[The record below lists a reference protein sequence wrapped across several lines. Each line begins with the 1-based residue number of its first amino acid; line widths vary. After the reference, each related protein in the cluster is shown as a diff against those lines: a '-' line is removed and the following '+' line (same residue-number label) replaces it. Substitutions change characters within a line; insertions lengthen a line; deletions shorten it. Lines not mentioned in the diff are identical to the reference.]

1 MTTIL
6 DVLKKGA
13 LFLEQKGLPEARLNM
28 EIMVAHE
35 LQLKRMELYL
45 RFEQPLSEEQL
56 TSLREKLK
64 QRGQRIPLQHITG
77 TVAFGNYEFRSDAR
91 ALIPRPETEEL
102 VDLIKKQTFNKP
114 ARILDVGCG
123 SGVLGLTLAKDL
135 GPDCSDLTLVDLSPE
150 ALSLTQENADLL
162 EVEATFLESDLF
174 SNVEGTF
181 DLIVANLPY
190 IAESERENLE
200 PEVQHDPA
208 MALYSGADGLDL
220 LRIFCSQCADYLN
233 PEGTVALE
241 VGYDQGEIVTE
252 FLNQAGLNQVSL
264 HADLNGI
271 LRFPIAHKR

>member
-102 VDLIKKQTFNKP
+102 VDLIKKQTLSKP

-135 GPDCSDLTLVDLSPE
+135 GPNCSDLTLVDLSPE

-208 MALYSGADGLDL
+208 MALYSGTNGLDL
-220 LRIFCSQCADYLN
+220 LRIFCSQCEDYLN
-233 PEGTVALE
+233 PGGTIALE

>member
-208 MALYSGADGLDL
+208 MALYSGTDGLDL

>member
-64 QRGQRIPLQHITG
+64 QRGQRVPLQHITG

-102 VDLIKKQTFNKP
+102 VDLVKKQTLTKP
-114 ARILDVGCG
+114 SRILDVGCG

-135 GPDCSDLTLVDLSPE
+135 EPDCSDLTLVDLSSE
-150 ALSLTQENADLL
+150 ALSLTRENANFLK
-162 EVEATFLESDLF
+162 VEATILESDLF
-174 SNVEGTF
+174 SNIEGSF

-220 LRIFCSQCADYLN
+220 LRLFCSQCADYLN
-233 PEGTVALE
+233 PGGIVALE
-241 VGYDQGEIVTE
+241 VGYDQGKIVTE

-271 LRFPIAHKR
+271 LRFPIAQKR

>member
-150 ALSLTQENADLL
+150 ALSLTRENADLL
-162 EVEATFLESDLF
+162 EVGATFLESDLF

-220 LRIFCSQCADYLN
+220 LRIFCSQCEDYLN

>member
-123 SGVLGLTLAKDL
+123 SGVLGLTLTKDL
-135 GPDCSDLTLVDLSPE
+135 GQDCSDLTLVDLSPE
-150 ALSLTQENADLL
+150 ALSLTRENADLL

-208 MALYSGADGLDL
+208 MALYSGSDGLDL

-233 PEGTVALE
+233 PEGAVALE